1 MAIEQI
7 KMLKELHD
15 IGYNIVTCGM
25 CGSVNIVR
33 LAKETFTC
41 YDCSETQE
49 HHDCPDLFY

>member
-7 KMLKELHD
+7 KMLKELHN